1 MFLSV
6 SLSVDV
12 FHISLC
18 VLTET
23 LWFILVL
30 RCNYLTGGNA
40 NWTLVI
46 FSPRIRTKM
55 NFYFYETSLEMTRK

>member
-30 RCNYLTGGNA
+30 RCNSLTGGDA
-40 NWTLVI
+40 NRTLVYI
-46 FSPRIRTKM
+46 F
-55 NFYFYETSLEMTRK
+55 LELELYLIFISTRLPWK